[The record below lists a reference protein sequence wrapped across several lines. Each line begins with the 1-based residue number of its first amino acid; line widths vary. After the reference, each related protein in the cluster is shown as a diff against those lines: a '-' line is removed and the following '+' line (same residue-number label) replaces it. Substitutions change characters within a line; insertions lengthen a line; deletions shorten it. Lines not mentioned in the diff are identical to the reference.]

1 MIDLAMVGAFVVWA
15 LAAGLRARREASTDL
30 GAYFLANRKL
40 SFWASGFSMTATQYA
55 ADTPL
60 LATGL
65 IATGG
70 IFAMWRL
77 WIYGLAFLV
86 LGFVLASAWW
96 RSGVITDAEFCELR
110 YGGRPAVWLRGVKAV
125 YYGLIFNCAV
135 LAMVLVAAVRIAE
148 PFLLWDQWLPPALFD
163 PIVGLVRAVGVPLA
177 SSPSGPEVW
186 IHSAS
191 NLVSLVCIYV
201 FTTLY
206 SATGGLR
213 SVVSTD
219 LGQLAILTVATVLYA
234 GFAVEAAGG
243 LGALRE
249 GLVLQVGAQRA
260 AELLAFDPISAPEAG
275 GTLLAVLGL
284 QWLVQMNSDGTGYLA
299 QRCMACRSAREARRA
314 PVLFAFAQVGVRS
327 LVWLPLMVA
336 LLIVFPLEP
345 GQGAGERE
353 LTFVRGIQSLL
364 PPGVRGLIL
373 VGMLAALASTIDT
386 HLNWGASY
394 LSNDLYHR
402 LLCRGLLGRDPGA
415 REVVWVARLSS
426 PVLVALSL
434 AVMTRLGSIQEAW
447 HATLL
452 LGAGLGIPL
461 LLRWLWWRANAWGEL
476 AAIAA
481 SGVAAPLLM
490 AGVAN
495 EASRLLAIASIGTI
509 AAVVGSLATRAE
521 SESRVKAFYDRVR
534 PSGFW
539 RKTGSARRL
548 GRQLMAT
555 VAAAGTLFCSLV
567 AVGTW
572 LVGGT
577 PPAGL
582 STAFWIALNAAAAL
596 LLIPLWWIQLS
607 SDPDAREAHG
617 TAAQR

>member
-1 MIDLAMVGAFVVWA
+1 MIDLALVVAFVAWA
-15 LAAGLRARREASTDL
+15 VAAGLRARREASTDL

-40 SFWASGFSMTATQYA
+40 SSWTSGFSMTATQYA

-70 IFAMWRL
+70 VFAMWRL
-77 WIYGLAFLV
+77 WIYGLAFLL
-86 LGFVLASAWW
+86 LGFALASPWW
-96 RSGVITDAEFCELR
+96 RSRVITDAEFCELR

-148 PFLLWDQWLPPALFD
+148 PFLLWDQWLPSSAFE

-177 SSPSGPEVW
+177 SSPGGPDVW
-186 IHSAS
+186 LHSAS
-191 NLVSLVCIYV
+191 NLISIVCIYV

-219 LGQLAILTVATVLYA
+219 LGQLAILSLATLLYA
-234 GFAVEAAGG
+234 FFAVDAAGG
-243 LGALRE
+243 LGGLRE
-249 GLVLQVGAQRA
+249 GLVMQVGAQRA
-260 AELLAFDPISAPEAG
+260 AELLAFDPIGAPEAG
-275 GTLLAVLGL
+275 GMLLAVLGL
-284 QWLVQMNSDGTGYLA
+284 QWLLQMNSDGTGYLA
-299 QRCMACRSAREARRA
+299 QRCMACRSAREARTA
-314 PVLFAFAQVGVRS
+314 PILFAFAQVGVRS

-336 LLIVFPLEP
+336 LLIIFPLEP
-345 GQGAGERE
+345 GQSAGERE
-353 LTFVRGIQSLL
+353 LTFVRGIQTLL
-364 PPGVRGLIL
+364 PPGVRGLML

-394 LSNDLYHR
+394 LSNDLYR
-402 LLCRGLLGRDPGA
+402 RILCRGLLRRDPGE

-426 PVLVALSL
+426 PLLVALSL
-434 AVMTRLGSIQEAW
+434 VVMARLGSIQEAW

-476 AAIAA
+476 SAIAA
-481 SGVAAPLLM
+481 SAVAAPLLM
-490 AGVAN
+490 AGDWG
-495 EASRLLAIASIGTI
+495 ETSRLLAVASVGCV
-509 AAVVGSLATRAE
+509 AAVVGSLVTRAE
-521 SESRVKAFYDRVR
+521 SESRVRAFYERVR
-534 PSGFW
+534 PPGFW
-539 RKTGSARRL
+539 REAGSVQRL
-548 GRQLMAT
+548 GRQLIAT
-555 VAAAGTLFCSLV
+555 AAASGTLFCSLV
-567 AVGTW
+567 ALGTW

-577 PPAGL
+577 APVGL
-582 STAFWIALNAAAAL
+582 PVWVWIGLNAAAAL
-596 LLIPLWWIQLS
+596 ILLPIWWTELS
-607 SDPDAREAHG
+607 RDADV
-617 TAAQR
+617 